1 MGILE
6 EQDKK
11 LNKKREAQGKPPI
24 QRDYSV
30 LEIGGQ
36 SLNDLM
42 EKFIKQGGDIG
53 KTFDDGQGL
62 EKAVDDALNSKN
74 MDELVAISQGK
85 FEVLDMNV
93 SNVPKEKQQEAVDK
107 AKESLD
113 EKEIQETKE
122 PSEKTSGGLTME
134 EIPVEKLKEALK
146 GSDGAERDDE

>member
-11 LNKKREAQGKPPI
+11 LNKKREALGKPPI

-42 EKFIKQGGDIG
+42 EKYVKQGGDIG
-53 KTFDDGQGL
+53 KAFDDGLGL
-62 EKAVDDALNSKN
+62 EKAVDDALNNKN

-85 FEVLDMNV
+85 FEVLDMSV
-93 SNVPKEKQQEAVDK
+93 SDVPEEKKREAVDK
-107 AKESLD
+107 AKESID
-113 EKEIQETKE
+113 EKETEKET
-122 PSEKTSGGLTME
+122 SEKSGGLTMVE
-134 EIPVEKLKEALK
+134 MPVEKLKEALK